1 MANDL
6 CILEGR
12 ISSSQDPDKLC
23 ESLVLNVLIRR
34 VVGTFK
40 LYTNREIIAFVT
52 VTVTGLTRMPS
63 SLPERNVLRRLALAR
78 DHYVT

>member
-23 ESLVLNVLIRR
+23 ESLVLDVLIRR

-40 LYTNREIIAFVT
+40 LYTNREIIAFVA